1 MIQRAQE
8 QRQQRAIDLR
18 NQRRAAESAKA
29 PAAHFLAPSDLEP
42 DVLHAIVDDAIGI
55 KAGGINVR
63 GSLAGKRIALLFQ
76 KTSTRTRCSF
86 EVGIWDM
93 GGLPSVID
101 WNASN
106 FLLADLSDEI
116 QVISRY
122 YDLIVA
128 RVKNHADLDT
138 MVKFAGIPVVN
149 GLSDLHHPCQALSDY
164 MTLTEYFGD
173 TTGLPVT
180 YIGDGNNVCQSL
192 IEMAPCFGLRLTV
205 ATPDAYR
212 PNFRSLEIAQE
223 NVTWTNNPLAAIRDA
238 AVIYTDTWVSMGME
252 SERPARVE
260 AFSGFQVNKQLLSRA
275 PKHTLVMHCLPA
287 HAGEEISAEV
297 LRGAQSIVLD
307 QAENRKYAQMALL
320 RHLLA

>member
-1 MIQRAQE
+1 MTQGAQE
-8 QRQQRAIDLR
+8 QRLKRANDLR
-18 NQRRAAESAKA
+18 KQRLAAENGKA
-29 PAAHFLAPSDLEP
+29 PAARFLAPSDLGP
-42 DVLHAIVDDAIGI
+42 DVLRAIVDDAIGI
-55 KAGGINVR
+55 KDGRIDVR
-63 GSLAGKRIALLFQ
+63 GCLNGKRIALLFQ

-101 WNASN
+101 WNTSN
-106 FLLADLSDEI
+106 FLLSDLSDEI

-122 YDLIVA
+122 YDVIVA

-138 MVKFAGIPVVN
+138 MAKFSGIPVVN
-149 GLSDLHHPCQALSDY
+149 GLSDLHHPCQTLSDY

-173 TTGLPVT
+173 TTGLPVA
-180 YIGDGNNVCQSL
+180 YVGDGNNVCQSL
-192 IEMAPCFGLRLTV
+192 IEMAPSFGLKLTV
-205 ATPDAYR
+205 ATPDAYM
-212 PNFRSLEIAQE
+212 PDARSLEIAQG
-223 NVTWTNNPLAAIRDA
+223 NVAWTNNPLAAVRDA

-252 SERPARVE
+252 AERPQRVE

-275 PKHTLVMHCLPA
+275 PQHALIMHCLPA
-287 HAGEEISAEV
+287 HPGEEISGEV
-297 LRGAQSIVLD
+297 LRGPQSIVLD